1 MKRSA
6 LAGEGHPGALV
17 EPAGGRVVLS
27 GPDGDTLISVR
38 TGDVED
44 MKDQGKADS

>member
-1 MKRSA
+1 MKGSA
-6 LAGEGHPGALV
+6 LAGKDHPGALV

-27 GPDGDTLISVR
+27 CPDSDTLISVQ